1 MSTDYL
7 NSAGCPSAL
16 GSRKYTRSR
25 LAYTDPS
32 DIYVF
37 RLNAMVV
44 LATCFHMSVPL
55 LRSGSCHHLK
65 PAAHCSLRSCASVI
79 LRLFANAHWRRYVRY
94 VWFTRHL
101 LECASSESL
110 RTSMQRYMTGMM
122 YLISP
127 IVWLAMKTHSPPD
140 LQIHRLVIET
150 YALILPL
157 LRRDRR
163 KNKAPL
169 TNRGRWHQ
177 CSAWRPRKCAKMRM
191 VLAGSM

>member
-122 YLISP
+122 YLIANCMAGNENAFTARTSD
-127 IVWLAMKTHSPPD
+127 SPPS
-140 LQIHRLVIET
+140 
-150 YALILPL
+150 Y
-157 LRRDRR
+157 RDICAHL
-163 KNKAPL
+163 APL
-169 TNRGRWHQ
+169 T
-177 CSAWRPRKCAKMRM
+177 P
-191 VLAGSM
+191 